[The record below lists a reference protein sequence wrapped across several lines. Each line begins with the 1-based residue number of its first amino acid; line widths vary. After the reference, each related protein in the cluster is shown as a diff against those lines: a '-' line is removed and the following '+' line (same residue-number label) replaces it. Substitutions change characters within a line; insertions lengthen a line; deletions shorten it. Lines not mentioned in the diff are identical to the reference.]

1 LYFCTITERNDEM
14 YSHLHYHLSKHLE
27 GVEHLSFLFLS
38 AKNFNRKAIMV
49 FSMEQMDCRF

>member
-14 YSHLHYHLSKHLE
+14 YSHLHYHKHLK

-38 AKNFNRKAIMV
+38 AKNFNRQAIMV